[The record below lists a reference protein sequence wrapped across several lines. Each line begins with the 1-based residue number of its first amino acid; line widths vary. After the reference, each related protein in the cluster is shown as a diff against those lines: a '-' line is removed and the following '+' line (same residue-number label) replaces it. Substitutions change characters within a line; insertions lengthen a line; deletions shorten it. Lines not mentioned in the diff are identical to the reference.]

1 MNNVARNFALWLIIA
16 AVMLAVFNNFS
27 TESTSNRMSYSQF
40 VQEVQR
46 DRVNSVI
53 VDGYTIA
60 GRLSDGVLLCLI
72 LS

>member
-1 MNNVARNFALWLIIA
+1 MARNFALWLIIA

-27 TESTSNRMSYSQF
+27 TDSTSNRMSYSEF

-46 DRVNSVI
+46 DRVNSVT

-60 GRLSDGVLLCLI
+60 GRMSDGTSFEVVRPA
-72 LS
+72 